1 MAATTPPTSGDD
13 IPIVVHAYVT
23 DPKLVGYQMLTN
35 YESTYWAPVVG
46 NDAWRLYEI
55 LRSFCHQGNNT
66 CHPSIN
72 LLLAILGIKDRS
84 VLIGRSKPKTVQGK
98 DYCYLGLI
106 QTLQNHNLVVAEVVG
121 EGPKMRY
128 IFHVH
133 VTPGLLTNE
142 QLSQLPALLQK
153 KHAELLTRCVED
165 QRKLEAKKRPP
176 KMGDEGGLGSALL
189 VENKGIGNSNTPLG
203 ISNTPSWNFQD
214 KQQPYN
220 TTHITS
226 ARTREDNNNSSGETE
241 SKNDVVVA
249 LLCHHGIAQKVAH
262 RLAER
267 YSQDRIEEKI
277 AYLEFL
283 QDERP
288 EEVKKPAAWLRK
300 AIEDNYSAPDG
311 FVSKAERERRQQE
324 EAREAQEYDELIRQ
338 TQQIQQAKREAE
350 AAERANLLQRIR
362 DQYGTTEDDI
372 EFWKKS
378 QREIRYTTNAN
389 IFALISD
396 AQILKCTEDTVLIGV
411 EREVEWRQLQHPGTV
426 HAIKRA
432 LGHVAGQLVELEVIN
447 MQERPDEV
455 PESATSS
462 SS

>member
-1 MAATTPPTSGDD
+1 MAATTLPNSVD

-46 NDAWRLYEI
+46 NEAWRLYEV

-72 LLLAILGIKDRS
+72 LLLAILGLKDRS

-98 DYCYLGLI
+98 DYYYPGLI
-106 QTLQNHNLVVAEVVG
+106 QTLQNHDLVVAEVVG

-133 VTPGLLTNE
+133 VTPGLLTNQ

-153 KHAELLTRCVED
+153 KHAELLARCVED

-176 KMGDEGGLGSALL
+176 KMSDETDLGTVLL

-203 ISNTPSWNFQD
+203 NSNTPSWNFQD

-220 TTHITS
+220 TTQITGV
-226 ARTREDNNNSSGETE
+226 RTRKDNNNSSGEIDV
-241 SKNDVVVA
+241 KNDVVVA

-262 RLAER
+262 RLEQH
-267 YSQDRIEEKI
+267 YNQDRIEEKI
-277 AYLEFL
+277 AFLEFL
-283 QDERP
+283 LDERP
-288 EEVKKPAAWLRK
+288 EEVKKPAAWLRR

-311 FVSKAERERRQQE
+311 FASKAERERREQE
-324 EAREAQEYDELIRQ
+324 EEREARQYDELTRQ
-338 TQQIQQAKREAE
+338 TQQMQQAKREAE
-350 AAERANLLQRIR
+350 AAKRANYLQHIR
-362 DQYGTTEDDI
+362 DKFGTTDDDI
-372 EFWKKS
+372 EFWTKS
-378 QREIRYTTNAN
+378 QQELRCTTSPH
-389 IFALISD
+389 IFDLIAD

-411 EREVEWRQLQHPGTV
+411 EREARWRQLQHPGTV

-432 LGHVAGQLVELEVIN
+432 LNYVAGRLMELEVIN
-447 MQERPDEV
+447 MQEMQEASLERAV
-455 PESATSS
+455 SS
-462 SS
+462 ST

>member
-1 MAATTPPTSGDD
+1 
-13 IPIVVHAYVT
+13 
-23 DPKLVGYQMLTN
+23 
-35 YESTYWAPVVG
+35 
-46 NDAWRLYEI
+46 
-55 LRSFCHQGNNT
+55 
-66 CHPSIN
+66 
-72 LLLAILGIKDRS
+72 

-153 KHAELLTRCVED
+153 KHAELLARCVED

-176 KMGDEGGLGSALL
+176 KMGDNGDSGSVIPL
-189 VENKGIGNSNTPLG
+189 ENKGIGNSNTPLG

-220 TTHITS
+220 NTQITR
-226 ARTREDNNNSSGETE
+226 AHTRDDNNNSSGETE

-249 LLCHHGIAQKVAH
+249 LLCHYGIAQKVAQ

-267 YSQDRIEEKI
+267 YSQERIEEKI
-277 AYLEFL
+277 AFLEFL
-283 QDERP
+283 LDERP

-311 FVSKAERERRQQE
+311 FVSKAARQRRQQE
-324 EAREAQEYDELIRQ
+324 EEREARQYDELTRQ
-338 TQQIQQAKREAE
+338 TQHMQQVKREAE
-350 AAERANLLQRIR
+350 AAERADHLQRIR
-362 DQYGTTEDDI
+362 DRYGTTDDDI
-372 EFWKKS
+372 EFWTKS
-378 QREIRYTTNAN
+378 QREIRYTANAD
-389 IFALISD
+389 IFALIAG
-396 AQILKCTEDTVLIGV
+396 AQILKRTEDIVLIGV
-411 EREVEWRQLQHPGTV
+411 EREAEWRQLQHPGTV
-426 HAIKRA
+426 KVIRRA
-432 LGHVAGQLVELEVIN
+432 FNYVAGRLMELEVIN
-447 MQERPDEV
+447 MQEMQE
-455 PESATSS
+455 ESLERAVSS
-462 SS
+462 ST

>member
-1 MAATTPPTSGDD
+1 MAATTLPSSVD

-46 NDAWRLYEI
+46 NDAWRLYEV

-72 LLLAILGIKDRS
+72 LLLAILGLKDRS

-153 KHAELLTRCVED
+153 KHAELLARCVED

-203 ISNTPSWNFQD
+203 NSNTPSWNFQD

-226 ARTREDNNNSSGETE
+226 AYTREDNNNSSGEIE

-262 RLAER
+262 RLAQHYDQNR
-267 YSQDRIEEKI
+267 LEEKI
-277 AYLEFL
+277 AFLEFL
-283 QDERP
+283 LDERP

-300 AIEDNYSAPDG
+300 AIEDNYSTPDG
-311 FVSKAERERRQQE
+311 FLSNVERERRQQE
-324 EAREAQEYDELIRQ
+324 ETREAQQYDELLRQ

-350 AAERANLLQRIR
+350 AAQRADHLQRIR
-362 DQYGTTEDDI
+362 DKHGTTDEDI
-372 EFWKKS
+372 EFWSKS
-378 QREIRYTTNAN
+378 QQEIRYTTNAN
-389 IFALISD
+389 IFALIAD

-432 LGHVAGQLVELEVIN
+432 LTYVAGRLMELEVIN
-447 MQERPDEV
+447 MQEMQE
-455 PESATSS
+455 ESLERAVSS
-462 SS
+462 ST

>member
-1 MAATTPPTSGDD
+1 MATTTPPNTID

-46 NDAWRLYEI
+46 NEAWRLYEV

-72 LLLAILGIKDRS
+72 LLLAILGLKDRS

-153 KHAELLTRCVED
+153 KHAELLARCVED

-176 KMGDEGGLGSALL
+176 KMDDADVRSVPLA
-189 VENKGIGNSNTPLG
+189 ENKGIGNSNTPLG
-203 ISNTPSWNFQD
+203 NSNTPSWKFQD

-220 TTHITS
+220 NTHITS
-226 ARTREDNNNSSGETE
+226 AGVRVNNNNSSGETE

-262 RLAER
+262 RLAQHYDQGR
-267 YSQDRIEEKI
+267 VEEKI
-277 AYLEFL
+277 AFLEFL
-283 QDERP
+283 LDKHP
-288 EEVKKPAAWLRK
+288 EEVKKPAAWLRR

-311 FVSKAERERRQQE
+311 FVAKAERERRQQE
-324 EAREAQEYDELIRQ
+324 EAREAQEYDELTRQ

-350 AAERANLLQRIR
+350 AAQRANHLQRIR
-362 DQYGTTEDDI
+362 DKYGTTEDDV
-372 EFWKKS
+372 EFWTKS
-378 QREIRYTTNAN
+378 QRELRYTTASH
-389 IFALISD
+389 IYDLTAD
-396 AQILKCTEDTVLIGV
+396 AQVLKCSEDTVLIGV
-411 EREVEWRQLQHPGTV
+411 ESEAAWRQLQHPGTV

-432 LGHVAGQLVELEVIN
+432 LTYVAGRLMELEVIN
-447 MQERPDEV
+447 MQEMQEEALERAV
-455 PESATSS
+455 SS
-462 SS
+462 ST